1 MKLNLGCSDDL
12 LDGYINVDKFPVNDK
27 VYVADLSEP
36 WPWPDSSVEQ
46 VRAYDIIEH
55 LPSQIHTMNEM
66 WRVLE
71 PGGEAYII
79 VPTTAGLGAFQDPT
93 HVSFWNQ
100 NTFLY
105 FCPDFA
111 EWQRFHEAYGIT
123 ARFAVIEAKLSDV
136 GQGVIKLSIVL
147 EALKEQS

>member
-12 LDGYINVDKFPVNDK
+12 LDGYINVDKFPVSDE
-27 VYVADLSEP
+27 VFVADLSEP

-46 VRAYDIIEH
+46 IRAYDIIEH
-55 LPSQIHTMNEM
+55 LPDKIHTMNEM

-79 VPTTAGLGAFQDPT
+79 VPTTEGHGAWQDPT

-111 EWQRFHEAYGIT
+111 EWQRFNGAYGIKC
-123 ARFAVIEAKLSDV
+123 AFRIVE
-136 GQGVIKLSIVL
+136 GQKAELPDGVVKLSIVL
-147 EALKEQS
+147 EALK

>member
-27 VYVADLSEP
+27 VYVWDLSEP

-46 VRAYDIIEH
+46 IRAYDIIEH
-55 LPSQIHTMNEM
+55 LPDKIHTMNEM

-79 VPTTAGLGAFQDPT
+79 VPTTEGHGAWQDPT
-93 HVSFWNQ
+93 HVSYWNQ
-100 NTFLY
+100 NSFLY

-111 EWQRFHEAYGIT
+111 EWQRFNEAYGIT
-123 ARFAVIEAKLSDV
+123 ARFGVIEAKLSNV

-147 EALKEQS
+147 EALK